1 MEVYRI
7 LVVDDEAIIREGIKC
22 LFDYEALGFTICG
35 EATTGEQAYSQ
46 IMALQP
52 DVVLMDIRMPGMS
65 GLDVVKKVRQEGFSG
80 KIVIVSSYTDFSY
93 AQEAMRQ
100 GVQHYLTKPIDEDE
114 LEQVLREFRDALDQA
129 QLAVSTSRHYRQKAR
144 YSIIRDIL
152 QNEAELSQLNL
163 SDLHLDTDCFRVII
177 AEKYRHTSPDPQR
190 SFEELLCL
198 PNQDFS
204 AYDRVQLHGCLVYL
218 LKGSA
223 VNQRFTQRLRQ
234 CADDTH
240 AILPELF
247 LAVGRPVSTVSQIH
261 LSYADAAR
269 LQSRRFF
276 TRQRNHVA
284 EDADPAQ
291 ETAPQPFISNDHLQQ
306 YSGQI
311 LGCLQSFNRQLLT
324 EIVEQLQAQLCASS
338 DTVDSAKLFLAA
350 LYLQIKNQMNHLYP
364 NDGIPFSANAD
375 IIAAIERSC
384 YLHEITDLFMQ
395 QFEVIMSAIG
405 TSNRDS
411 VLDEILNYI
420 HHNYASNITLEDI
433 SQLFGYNRSYLG
445 KIFSKKMGQN
455 FNSYID
461 QVRIE
466 RSKELLL
473 SDDSKVYSIAARV
486 GYKNVDYFH
495 IKFKKYVGISPAEF
509 RKRQKDSTLSCPPSE
524 DTEKGSLF

>member
-1 MEVYRI
+1 MYRI
-7 LVVDDEAIIREGIKC
+7 LVVDDETIIREGIKC
-22 LFDYEALGFTICG
+22 LFDYEQLGFTICG
-35 EATTGEQAYSQ
+35 EAATGEQAYSQ
-46 IMALQP
+46 ILSLQP

-65 GLDVVKKVRQEGFSG
+65 GLDVVKKVRQEGFAG

-114 LEQVLREFRDALDQA
+114 LEQILREFKTALDQA
-129 QLAVSTSRHYRQKAR
+129 QLDNSTSQHYRQKAR

-152 QNEAELSQLNL
+152 QGEADLAQLNL
-163 SDLHLDTDCFRVII
+163 QDLHLQTDCFRVVI
-177 AEKYRHTSPDPQR
+177 AEKYHHAAPDPQR
-190 SFEELLCL
+190 SFDELLCA
-198 PNQDFS
+198 PNPDNCVF
-204 AYDRVQLHGCLVYL
+204 DHILLHGSLVYL
-218 LKGSA
+218 LKGST
-223 VNQRFTQRLRQ
+223 VNQRFAQRLEHCRND
-234 CADDTH
+234 AHST
-240 AILPELF
+240 LPDLF
-247 LAVGRPVSTVSQIH
+247 IALGRSVSSVDEIH
-261 LSYADAAR
+261 LSYRDAAQ

-276 TRQRNHVA
+276 SRQHSHIMDSSMLERY
-284 EDADPAQ
+284 ED
-291 ETAPQPFISNDHLQQ
+291 PQPFISNDHLQEFA
-306 YSGQI
+306 GKV
-311 LGCLQSFNRQLLT
+311 LGCIQSFNRQQLSET
-324 EIVEQLQAQLCASS
+324 VDQLQLQLCSASDS
-338 DTVDSAKLFLAA
+338 VDSAKLFLAA

-375 IIAAIERSC
+375 IIAAIERSS
-384 YLHEITDLFMQ
+384 YLHEILDLFMQ
-395 QFEVIMSAIG
+395 QFEAIMSAIG

-420 HHNYASNITLEDI
+420 QHNYASNITLEDI

-466 RSKELLL
+466 KSKELLL

-495 IKFKKYVGISPAEF
+495 IKFKKYVGISPAEY
-509 RKRQKDSTLSCPPSE
+509 RKRHKDNAPSCSPVGN
-524 DTEKGSLF
+524 TEKGPLF